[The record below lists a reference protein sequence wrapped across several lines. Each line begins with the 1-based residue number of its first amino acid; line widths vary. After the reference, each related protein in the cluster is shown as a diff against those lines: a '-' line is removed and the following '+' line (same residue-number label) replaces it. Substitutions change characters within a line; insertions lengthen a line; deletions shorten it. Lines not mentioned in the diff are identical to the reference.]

1 MNISIKNCLD
11 QVMFSRVCFI
21 FIFFFASIANAA
33 EDSLEIT
40 YVEPNTEI
48 LDLIW
53 EKRPVLVFSN
63 SHLDPNL
70 KQQIKMFASDP
81 NALLSR
87 DVRVFVDNTPEPNS
101 KLSKRF
107 RPKGFLII
115 LIGKDGQIKLRKNTP
130 WSAREI
136 TRVIDKGS

>member
-1 MNISIKNCLD
+1 ML
-11 QVMFSRVCFI
+11 QFVRFVCI
-21 FIFFFASIANAA
+21 LFFASIANAA

-63 SHLDPNL
+63 SRLDPNL

-87 DVRVFVDNTPEPNS
+87 DVQVFVDDTSEPKSN
-101 KLSKRF
+101 LRKRF

>member
-1 MNISIKNCLD
+1 MMLL
-11 QVMFSRVCFI
+11 RVC
-21 FIFFFASIANAA
+21 FIFFFASISYATEN
-33 EDSLEIT
+33 SLEIT

-48 LDLIW
+48 KGLIW
-53 EKRPVLVFSN
+53 EKRPLLVFSN

-87 DVRVFVDNTPEPNS
+87 DVQVFVDHTPEPNS
-101 KLSKRF
+101 NLRKRF

>member
-1 MNISIKNCLD
+1 MLL
-11 QVMFSRVCFI
+11 RVCFI
-21 FIFFFASIANAA
+21 FLFASISYAT
-33 EDSLEIT
+33 EDPLEIT

-48 LDLIW
+48 QGLIW
-53 EKRPVLVFSN
+53 EERPVLVFSN

-87 DVRVFVDNTPEPNS
+87 DVQVFVDHTPEPNS
-101 KLSKRF
+101 NLRKRF

>member
-1 MNISIKNCLD
+1 MLKLLR
-11 QVMFSRVCFI
+11 FAFI
-21 FIFFFASIANAA
+21 LFFASSAFATAN
-33 EDSLEIT
+33 SLDIT
-40 YVEPNTEI
+40 YVDPDTEI
-48 LDLIW
+48 RNLIW

-81 NALLSR
+81 KALLSR
-87 DVRVFVDNTPEPNS
+87 DVQVFVDHTPEHNS
-101 KLSKRF
+101 NLRKRF

>member
-1 MNISIKNCLD
+1 ML
-11 QVMFSRVCFI
+11 QFVRFVCI
-21 FIFFFASIANAA
+21 LFFASSAFATDN
-33 EDSLEIT
+33 SLKIT
-40 YVEPNTEI
+40 YVEPKTEI
-48 LDLIW
+48 RNLIW

-87 DVRVFVDNTPEPNS
+87 DVQVFVDDTSEPKSN
-101 KLSKRF
+101 LRKRF

>member
-1 MNISIKNCLD
+1 ML
-11 QVMFSRVCFI
+11 QFVRFVCILFCASSA
-21 FIFFFASIANAA
+21 FATDN
-33 EDSLEIT
+33 SLNIT
-40 YVEPNTEI
+40 YVEPKTEI
-48 LDLIW
+48 RNLIW

-70 KQQIKMFASDP
+70 RQQIKMFASDP

-87 DVRVFVDNTPEPNS
+87 DVQVFVDDTSEPKSN
-101 KLSKRF
+101 LRKRF

>member
-1 MNISIKNCLD
+1 MLKLLRFACIL
-11 QVMFSRVCFI
+11 
-21 FIFFFASIANAA
+21 FFVSSAYATAN
-33 EDSLEIT
+33 SLVIT
-40 YVEPNTEI
+40 YVEPDTEI
-48 LDLIW
+48 RNLIW
-53 EKRPVLVFSN
+53 EKRVVLVFSN
-63 SHLDPNL
+63 SHLDPKL
-70 KQQIKMFASDP
+70 KQQIEMFTSDP

-87 DVRVFVDNTPEPNS
+87 DVQVFVDHTPEPNS
-101 KLSKRF
+101 NLRKRF

>member
-1 MNISIKNCLD
+1 MLKPLRFAYIL
-11 QVMFSRVCFI
+11 
-21 FIFFFASIANAA
+21 FFASSAYATDN
-33 EDSLEIT
+33 SLSIT
-40 YVEPNTEI
+40 YVEPKTEI
-48 LDLIW
+48 RNLIW
-53 EKRPVLVFSN
+53 EKRPVLIFSN

-70 KQQIKMFASDP
+70 KQQLKMFDSDP

-87 DVRVFVDNTPEPNS
+87 DVQVFVDDTPEPKSN
-101 KLSKRF
+101 LRKRF

>member
-1 MNISIKNCLD
+1 M
-11 QVMFSRVCFI
+11 MFLRVWSI
-21 FIFFFASIANAA
+21 FIFCFVSIAYATEN
-33 EDSLEIT
+33 SLEIT

-48 LDLIW
+48 RDLIW

-70 KQQIKMFASDP
+70 KQQLKMFASDP
-81 NALLSR
+81 NALLIR
-87 DVRVFVDNTPEPNS
+87 DVEIFVDDTPEPNS
-101 KLSKRF
+101 NLRKRF

-130 WSAREI
+130 WIAREL

>member
-1 MNISIKNCLD
+1 ML
-11 QVMFSRVCFI
+11 QFVRFVCI
-21 FIFFFASIANAA
+21 LFFASSAFATDN
-33 EDSLEIT
+33 SLKIT
-40 YVEPNTEI
+40 DVEPKTDIQN
-48 LDLIW
+48 LIW
-53 EKRPVLVFSN
+53 EKRPLLVFSN

-87 DVRVFVDNTPEPNS
+87 DVQVFVDDTSEPKSN
-101 KLSKRF
+101 LRKRF

>member
-1 MNISIKNCLD
+1 MLKLLRFACIL
-11 QVMFSRVCFI
+11 
-21 FIFFFASIANAA
+21 FFASSAFATAN
-33 EDSLEIT
+33 SLDIT
-40 YVEPNTEI
+40 YVDTDTEI
-48 LDLIW
+48 RNLIW
-53 EKRPVLVFSN
+53 EKRPVLIFSN

-87 DVRVFVDNTPEPNS
+87 DVQVFVDHTPEPNS
-101 KLSKRF
+101 NLRKRF

>member
-1 MNISIKNCLD
+1 MLKLLR
-11 QVMFSRVCFI
+11 FAFI
-21 FIFFFASIANAA
+21 LFFASSAYVTAN
-33 EDSLEIT
+33 SLDIT
-40 YVEPNTEI
+40 YVEPDTEI
-48 LDLIW
+48 RNLIW
-53 EKRPVLVFSN
+53 EKRIVLVFSN
-63 SHLDPNL
+63 SHLDPKL
-70 KQQIKMFASDP
+70 KQQIEMFTSDP

-87 DVRVFVDNTPEPNS
+87 DVQVFVDHTLEPSSN
-101 KLSKRF
+101 LRKRF

>member
-1 MNISIKNCLD
+1 ML
-11 QVMFSRVCFI
+11 QFVR
-21 FIFFFASIANAA
+21 FFCILFCASSAFATDN
-33 EDSLEIT
+33 SLNIT
-40 YVEPNTEI
+40 YVEPKTEI
-48 LDLIW
+48 RNLIW

-70 KQQIKMFASDP
+70 KQQIKMFDSDP

-87 DVRVFVDNTPEPNS
+87 DVQVFVDDTLEPNS
-101 KLSKRF
+101 NLRKRF